1 MKNIYTLS
9 FLLLFICIDGF
20 CQNKKEQILILN
32 SRLDSLQDKFNQN
45 LSSFNNE
52 QDTRSNQLNELKN
65 QKENAHQKL
74 RILDT
79 QRGQFNSLN
88 ASVISD
94 IDKLNIELSKSDRP
108 LYCEE
113 VDCITEEEANIFS
126 NIGITYCNGYS
137 PYITSSKESSPAA
150 KGGHD
155 DDRYKQFKNKPYT
168 GRIKKCQNGLVILI
182 SEYKDGLLQQIDE
195 YDLNNGEVFKT
206 TTYTEGKNPKVN
218 KVFPL
223 DYHVNIQD
231 FEIPKVY
238 VYEKED
244 FVNRAIS
251 YEYLKIEK
259 IESDL
264 LRFTI
269 YDANKRK
276 ISVSDERKIGEM
288 FYEEEFSLKGIDGWV
303 TTEIKKNQSF
313 CLDSNKNLKVDIE
326 YLFTDGT
333 FNVKET
339 IKNYEP
345 SFCNRSKMNVVYS
358 FKDYVWHEN
367 GPDEEF
373 NYYISTLYE
382 KGIGVVGRLI
392 ENEYWIAGMYDLAVR
407 HEFILKRIISEK
419 EFESMSPLIIELN

>member
-9 FLLLFICIDGF
+9 FLLLFICNDGF

-65 QKENAHQKL
+65 QKENAHQRLHFLETKK
-74 RILDT
+74 RK
-79 QRGQFNSLN
+79 FNSLN
-88 ASVISD
+88 TSVISE
-94 IDKLNIELSKSDRP
+94 IDKLNTEISKSDRP

-113 VDCITEEEANIFS
+113 VDCMTEEEANIFS
-126 NIGITYCNGYS
+126 NIGANYCDGYS
-137 PYITSSKESSPAA
+137 TETLGIKDSRTKFSTTSRTQP
-150 KGGHD
+150 
-155 DDRYKQFKNKPYT
+155 KQFKNKPYT
-168 GRIKKCQNGLVILI
+168 GQIKKCQNELVILI
-182 SEYKDGLLQQIDE
+182 SEFKDGLLQKIDE
-195 YDLNNGEVFKT
+195 YDLNDGEIFKT
-206 TTYTEGKNPKVN
+206 TTYTEGKNPKVS

-223 DYHVNIQD
+223 DYYFNIQD

-244 FVNRAIS
+244 FVNRAFS

-259 IESDL
+259 IESDI
-264 LRFTI
+264 LRFTS
-269 YDANKRK
+269 YDANKKK
-276 ISVSDERKIGEM
+276 ISVIDERKIGEM
-288 FYEEEFSLKGIDGWV
+288 FYNEEFSFKGIDGWV

-326 YLFTDGT
+326 YLFTNGP
-333 FNVKET
+333 FNVKKT

-345 SFCNRSKMNVVYS
+345 SFCNRSKMNVPYS
-358 FKDYVWHEN
+358 IKDYVWHEN

-382 KGIGVVGRLI
+382 KGIGIVNRLI
-392 ENEYWIAGMYDLAVR
+392 ENEYWNAGMLDLAVR
-407 HEFILKRIISEK
+407 HELILKRIISEK
-419 EFESMSPLIIELN
+419 EFDTMSPLIIELH

>member
-52 QDTRSNQLNELKN
+52 QDTLRNQLNQLKN
-65 QKENAHQKL
+65 QKENAHERL
-74 RILDT
+74 HILET
-79 QRGQFNSLN
+79 TKRKFNSLN
-88 ASVISD
+88 TSVISE
-94 IDKLNIELSKSDRP
+94 IDKLYTELSKSDRP

-113 VDCITEEEANIFS
+113 VDCMTEEEAKIFS
-126 NIGITYCNGYS
+126 NIGGIICNGYA
-137 PYITSSKESSPAA
+137 TRWVELGTDRVLNELES
-150 KGGHD
+150 GI
-155 DDRYKQFKNKPYT
+155 KPNIKTYNNQLYT

-182 SEYKDGLLQQIDE
+182 SEYKDGLLQKIDE

-206 TTYTEGKNPKVN
+206 TTYEDERKTKTS

-223 DYHVNIQD
+223 DYYFPNIED

-238 VYEKED
+238 VFEKED
-244 FVNRAIS
+244 FINRTFS
-251 YEYLKIEK
+251 YDYMKIEK
-259 IESDL
+259 IENDI
-264 LRFTI
+264 LRFTT
-269 YDANKRK
+269 YDVNKKK
-276 ISVSDERKIGEM
+276 IGLTDERKIGNE
-288 FYEEEFSLKGIDGWV
+288 FYTEGWSFEGLDGWV

-326 YLFTDGT
+326 YLFTNGP
-333 FNVKET
+333 FNIKKT

-345 SFCNRSKMNVVYS
+345 SFCNRSKMNVSYS
-358 FKDYVWHEN
+358 IKDYVWHEN
-367 GPDEEF
+367 GPDEE
-373 NYYISTLYE
+373 YIHYNSTVYE
-382 KGIGVVGRLI
+382 KNLGLVGGLTH
-392 ENEYWIAGMYDLAVR
+392 NEGTNGDWTVYFER
-407 HEFILKRIISEK
+407 KLKRIISEK